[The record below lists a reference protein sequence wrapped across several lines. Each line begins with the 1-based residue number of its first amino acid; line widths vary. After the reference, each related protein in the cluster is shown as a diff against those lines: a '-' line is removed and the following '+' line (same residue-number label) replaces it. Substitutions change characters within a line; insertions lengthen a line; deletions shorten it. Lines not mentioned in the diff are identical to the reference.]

1 MKLLIGGK
9 SRNIYMRK
17 DGSAYYKSGGEKVDA
32 SYMFKKNGD
41 LKKQYSE
48 NVKET
53 HRIKK
58 NKKFYGGN
66 TINITFQDINFN
78 SDTNTTNDN
87 KRKELLKLLQIAYNV
102 VLEQSIRVD
111 KTNNDMVDDD
121 DKKQFLINV
130 LFALKYALLIKDNDK
145 TIEEYKQKSNNTNV
159 YYLEIKKI
167 FTTTDVKYVQIIHEL
182 SALTY
187 NVLSLKPNDPKI
199 TTMFDNIKSI
209 IRSLRTKGNASVDAS
224 VGFPQEAA
232 TAAAPTATA
241 AAPAAPPHR
250 RRDKSPAAPPAPA
263 PPPAAPAAAPAAPP
277 RRRRD
282 KSPAAPPAPAPPPVE
297 ASEIDA
303 VQKLLDDL
311 KELIK
316 PLVGTNK
323 SEGSNTG
330 GNVPPVV
337 QPPVVQPPVVPPRLI
352 HTIQQQ
358 LINTQTAINK
368 IIKVIKKIKQIK
380 DKIKDWSTTK
390 SSEEIRQNKKKLI
403 EVEKQIQEKVIIVKQ
418 TVDNIIKFVL
428 TIQKQTKFEIQ
439 INEANKLLSI
449 LEKLKT
455 LEELN

>member
-17 DGSAYYKSGGEKVDA
+17 DGSAYYKSGGEKVDV
-32 SYMFKKNGD
+32 SYMFKKNGGD
-41 LKKQYSE
+41 LKKKYSE
-48 NVKET
+48 SVKET
-53 HRIKK
+53 HRIKN

-167 FTTTDVKYVQIIHEL
+167 FTTTDVKYAQIIHEL

-241 AAPAAPPHR
+241 AA
-250 RRDKSPAAPPAPA
+250 
-263 PPPAAPAAAPAAPP
+263 PAAPAAAPAAPP